1 MKRLLAYV
9 LLILLVFLS
18 GCANETRQETS
29 QTNNIQADNIEL
41 NLMNQEDPIQV
52 DNTQLYSV
60 IFSRNE
66 EALYRI
72 ANDLIVSKYDN
83 YISPGNLPWEWYVV
97 ENDVPIA
104 ILSCDDNWTLSYTDC
119 EHDLNGTHSE
129 MDKMI
134 VYGYITEIVPV
145 GLNFSGE
152 EAGEKVCSFLEQY
165 TDVLELKAYRVL
177 AENLEDQTQSGYY
190 TVFAQALFEGIP
202 MTLDG
207 SPMWATANVGEN
219 GLFCLDGSF
228 LLKEISRTEVENTV
242 SADEV
247 YEHLM
252 SNYKELTGAD
262 LVEIENVE
270 LQYYVE
276 TTSDGT
282 YTMNPVW
289 AFTGSVTF
297 SDEENTTT
305 STASILY
312 YAENGMICDV
322 VYSGL

>member
-9 LLILLVFLS
+9 PLILFVLLS
-18 GCANETRQETS
+18 GCANEARQETS
-29 QTNNIQADNIEL
+29 QAKNVQADNIES
-41 NLMNQEDPIQV
+41 NLSNQV
-52 DNTQLYSV
+52 DNAQLYSV

-66 EALYRI
+66 EALYQI

-83 YISPGNLPWEWYVV
+83 SIRPENQNWEWYAV

-104 ILSCDDNWTLSYTDC
+104 ALSCDDNWTLSYTDR
-119 EHDLNGTHSE
+119 EHDVNGTHGE

-134 VYGYITEIVPV
+134 VYGYITDIVPV

-165 TDVLELKAYRVL
+165 TDVLAFEAYRVL
-177 AENLEDQTQSGYY
+177 AENLEDETQSGYY

-207 SPMWATANVGEN
+207 SPDWVTANVGEN
-219 GLFCLDGSF
+219 GLFSLDGSF

-247 YEHLM
+247 YDHLM
-252 SNYKELTGAD
+252 SYYKELTGAD

-276 TTSDGT
+276 TTSDGS

-297 SDEENTTT
+297 SDEEYTTT
-305 STASILY
+305 ATASILY
-312 YAENGMICDV
+312 YVENGMICDV